1 MTAMLAFYDLYM
13 NLTLFPDIITVL
25 LILGKN
31 WLKYGQNRVRKAKMP
46 GRFSPY
52 FCLMRKNVVVIGG
65 GIIGLSSAYYLQK
78 AGHQVTVL
86 DRSDFMD
93 NCSYGNCGYVCP
105 SHFIPLAT
113 PGIVRQGLKWMLNS
127 QSPFYVQPR
136 LNRSLIDWGVKF
148 MKSAT
153 PEHVDRSAVP
163 LKDIAVL
170 SQFEYENTWLP
181 LPHFDFAYQHKGL
194 LEIFQTQAAAE
205 HAHHTVEK
213 AHELGL
219 DVDLLDHNAL
229 QEKEPHTRING
240 LGAIFFKCDGH
251 LYPDKLMRGLISL
264 LKSSGVELI
273 PNQEVVRVETGNGAV
288 RRLITPTR
296 SFEAETVIVATGS
309 WSREMAALLD
319 TRLPLVPGRGYSVT
333 LEDSP
338 YHVNYP
344 AILVEGRA
352 AITPMDGNK
361 IRFGGTMEITSTN
374 TPPRYARVQ
383 GILNAVKR
391 FFPEFD
397 VPMPPAEKIWYGYR
411 PCSADGL
418 PYIGRIKK
426 YNNVVIAT
434 GHSMLGLSL
443 GAGTGRLVS
452 ELVDERPTSIDLTPF
467 AVERFG

>member
-1 MTAMLAFYDLYM
+1 M
-13 NLTLFPDIITVL
+13 
-25 LILGKN
+25 K
-31 WLKYGQNRVRKAKMP
+31 
-46 GRFSPY
+46 
-52 FCLMRKNVVVIGG
+52 KNVVVIGG

-78 AGHQVTVL
+78 AGHRVTVL
-86 DRSDFMD
+86 DKSDFTD

-105 SHFIPLAT
+105 SHFIPLAA
-113 PGIVRQGLKWMLNS
+113 PGIVKQGLKWMLNS

-136 LNRSLIDWGVKF
+136 LSRSLMDWGMKF
-148 MKSAT
+148 MKSANT
-153 PEHVDRSAVP
+153 LHVERSAVP
-163 LKDIAVL
+163 LKDIALL
-170 SQFEYENTWLP
+170 SQFEYENEWLK

-194 LEIFQTQAAAE
+194 LEIFQTEAAAE

-213 AHELGL
+213 GHELGL
-219 DVDLLDHNAL
+219 DVEMLDAAAL
-229 QEKEPHTRING
+229 QAKEPHTKVNG

-251 LYPDKLMRGLISL
+251 LYPDKLMRGLISI
-264 LKSSGVELI
+264 LKASGVQLLPQEEVKRIEKAGSAVTRVITELHAFDAD
-273 PNQEVVRVETGNGAV
+273 EVV
-288 RRLITPTR
+288 I
-296 SFEAETVIVATGS
+296 ATGS

-319 TRLPLVPGRGYSVT
+319 TRLPLVAGRGYSVT

-338 YHVNYP
+338 YRLNHP

-361 IRFGGTMEITSTN
+361 IRFGGTMEITSTD

-397 VPMPPAEKIWYGYR
+397 VPMPPVEKIWYGFR

-426 YNNVVIAT
+426 FKNVVIAT

-443 GAGTGRLVS
+443 GAGTGLLVS
-452 ELVDERPTSIDLTPF
+452 QLVDEVKPGIDLAPF
-467 AVERFG
+467 AVGRFD